1 MALTYKAASFKRKR
15 SGSREAQM
23 SGRGKRR
30 MGKQRNPT
38 DQSDKYMLADII
50 PTEPVSA
57 MNSRSHT
64 NSSTRNLPGATSRAI
79 VWTTLL
85 PSLVKAYVEGYG
97 IQEPKSEELAPV
109 PGPICSCMDKSSHTV
124 TCIFKCGIANYN
136 IVYCKKCPEYCLP
149 LVLARSHLFLITPEV
164 PGIAIHVKQMFSLN
178 NMFYK
183 CGISVH
189 KIAQWAKDEYEQKAP
204 ASLKGRLNEALPVY
218 NMVVLSV
225 KKELREKSGVILG
238 CTGCRFIPGPKPIA
252 MDSNFQHHRFA
263 RNKDPEGVVYPGDDG
278 ENSRYWSIVPD
289 EAIHYPGSA
298 SDGCET
304 FNALQKQGGQSKKID
319 QTGIFGCACS
329 RHGYPV
335 SLVDIFSYVLTGLL
349 KVINNQSYGS
359 NIMLQYDVGYAP
371 IAVGVWHTTGH
382 KPSCQIKYHPRLV
395 KHFGLTDGETLERM
409 WSFLSS
415 MINMC
420 RNMSSMNRRL
430 TLTLALDAYAA
441 QRMNNIGSL
450 IQCKHKRAV
459 DMLDHA
465 ILSLNNAGYMG
476 NLPALEES
484 WNRHVEN
491 IEGRFSN
498 ATAHVKRVTDAKERL
513 RVAVGIF
520 DIIDQ
525 AFKNGSNGN
534 NCTQNLAAQKE
545 TAYKQKKKLDIYNK
559 IATQSTVIG
568 FCGSYGDDVKAIIA
582 LHSDFQNDC
591 NMLTTMDSNAPYD
604 AYHGLQRAI
613 EEFAMLKDEAAS
625 VIKHGK
631 KDIVNKLE
639 AVVNGP
645 SPNDIQGRGMIV
657 MWEKQ
662 LKEGRRW
669 AASQEEKLAGIAD
682 GSKIPVIFSAEENGD
697 EEEGDESDEEEET
710 NYAEFINL
718 FPEDMV
724 VEDD

>member
-1 MALTYKAASFKRKR
+1 MPLTHKAASFKRKR
-15 SGSREAQM
+15 SVYREAQV

-30 MGKQRNPT
+30 TGKQRKPT

-50 PTEPVSA
+50 PTKS
-57 MNSRSHT
+57 
-64 NSSTRNLPGATSRAI
+64 
-79 VWTTLL
+79 TTLL
-85 PSLVKAYVEGYG
+85 PSLAKAYIEGYG

-124 TCIFKCGIANYN
+124 TCIFKCGIANYD
-136 IVYCKKCPEYCLP
+136 IVYCNKCPEYRLP
-149 LVLARSHLFLITPEV
+149 LVLLRSHLFPMTPEV

-189 KIAQWAKDEYEQKAP
+189 KIAQWAEDEYEQKAP

-218 NMVVLSV
+218 NRVVLSV

-238 CTGCRFIPGPKPIA
+238 CAGCRFMSGPKPIA
-252 MDSNFQHHRFA
+252 MDGNFQHRRFA
-263 RNKDPEGVVYPGDDG
+263 RNKDPEGVVLPGDDA
-278 ENSRYWSIVPD
+278 ENSRYWNINPN

-304 FNALQKQGGQSKKID
+304 FSALQKQGGQSKKID

-329 RHGYPV
+329 RHGYTV

-371 IAVGVWHTTGH
+371 IAVGVWHITGH

-450 IQCKHKRAV
+450 IQRKHKRAV

-498 ATAHVKRVTDAKERL
+498 ATARVKRVTDARERL

-534 NCTQNLAAQKE
+534 NHTQNLAAQKE
-545 TAYKQKKKLDIYNK
+545 TTYKQIKKKLDIYNK
-559 IATQSTVIG
+559 IATRNTVIG
-568 FCGSYGDDVKAIIA
+568 FRGSYGDDVRAIIA
-582 LHSDFQNDC
+582 LNSDFRTDC
-591 NMLTTMDSNAPYD
+591 NLLTTTDSNAPYD

-631 KDIVNKLE
+631 DIVNKLE
-639 AVVNGP
+639 AVVNVP

-662 LKEGRRW
+662 LKEARRW
-669 AASQEEKLAGIAD
+669 AASQEERLAGIAD

-697 EEEGDESDEEEET
+697 EEEGDESDEGEET